1 MNAKNHLAQ
10 TQAALKALDHEAIDR
25 AGTTLVEALD
35 QGGVIYTCGNG
46 GSAAE
51 ALHLVEEVIGCYGNR
66 ARPARAAVCLNAD
79 PTTLTCIAN
88 EFGYENVFSRQLEA
102 LARPQDV
109 LIVLS
114 TSGESRNI
122 INALQVARQ
131 TGIQTMGLLGH
142 GGSAAKLCDTA
153 LLVPVDE
160 TAAIQEA
167 HLVMVHCLCAAIEHH
182 TPLPGDHA

>member
-10 TQAALKALDHEAIDR
+10 TQAALEGLDHEAIDR

-66 ARPARAAVCLNAD
+66 SRPARAAVCLNAD

-102 LARPQDV
+102 LARPEDV

-122 INALQVARQ
+122 INALQVARDTGTQ
-131 TGIQTMGLLGH
+131 TIGLLGR
-142 GGSAAKLCDTA
+142 GGSAAELCDTG
-153 LLVPVDE
+153 LLVPVDQ

-167 HLVMVHCLCAAIEHH
+167 HLAMVHCLCAAIEHH
-182 TPLPGDHA
+182 TPIPGDHA